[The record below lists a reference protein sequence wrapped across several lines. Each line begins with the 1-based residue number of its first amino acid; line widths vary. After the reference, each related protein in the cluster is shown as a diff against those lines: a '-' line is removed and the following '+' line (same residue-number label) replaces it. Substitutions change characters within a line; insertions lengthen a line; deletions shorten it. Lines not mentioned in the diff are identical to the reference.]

1 MKKKAFIYIG
11 LTVLSWSYF
20 GIMNSTGQTM
30 PRGKPNIILIMTD
43 DQSPFPFETATVNQ
57 ARPFGFNGDSH
68 VYTPNI
74 DKLANDGLVFTQA
87 YVSTSVCSASRYTT
101 LTGRYAGRCEGVSF
115 LQQFPKGQF
124 ARVENNTELE
134 ETQENLPRLLQ
145 NAGYL
150 TGFVGKSHVIDH
162 YLLDASTKG
171 DYGFI
176 KIAQN
181 ADPNVPEVSAAMAFN
196 HEYWV
201 KRIKE
206 FGFDYVN
213 AVYAANL
220 KELNNDSLN
229 VHNVEYKNKAA
240 LEFIDQCGS
249 EPFFLYYSENV
260 PHGPAPWVKSGG
272 KYTKG
277 LDANPKFTSKGYV
290 DADYSYLPSREEIK
304 QDVVAHGKDLNHAWL
319 RWFDHAVGAVVD
331 KLKEKGIHENTVII
345 ITSDHGQYNHGKAT
359 NYEGGVKIPLMVYW
373 PAGIASGSTY
383 NELVQNIDFAP
394 TFLDLAGIDPSG
406 KTTLDGV
413 SLKNV
418 LLGSEKTPVHD
429 CLFYEIGFTRA
440 VRTKNWKYIAVRYDD
455 ATNAKIARGEKF
467 NGFNGELLDLPYYI
481 KNAHLGYYA
490 AKNNPHYFEGDQ
502 LYDMVND
509 PMESTNLF
517 DSKQNEVIALKQ
529 KLTGLLQS
537 FSERPYAE
545 FSDGKTIASGLTNL
559 KEDWRTKDVLKV
571 FPNPTK
577 STFYIELPE
586 SNELLLYTIYSSE
599 GVVIEKGKLEDC
611 ISSIH
616 LNGISRGSYILRI
629 TSGTRNLIHQLL
641 LN

>member
-1 MKKKAFIYIG
+1 MKNKAFIFIG
-11 LTVLSWSYF
+11 LSLLSWSCF
-20 GIMNSTGQTM
+20 GIMNSIGQAIAQ
-30 PRGKPNIILIMTD
+30 GKPNIILIMTD

-57 ARPFGFNGDSH
+57 SRPFGFNGDSH

-74 DKLANDGLVFTQA
+74 DKLANNGLVFTQA
-87 YVSTSVCSASRYTT
+87 YVSTAVCSASRYTT
-101 LTGRYAGRCEGVSF
+101 LTGRYAGRCEGASF
-115 LQQFPKGQF
+115 MQQFPKGEF

-134 ETQENLPRLLQ
+134 ETRENLPRLLQ
-145 NAGYL
+145 DAGYL
-150 TGFVGKSHVIDH
+150 TGFVGKSHVVDH
-162 YLLDASTKG
+162 YLLGASLTG
-171 DYGFI
+171 DYGFM
-176 KIAQN
+176 KVAQN
-181 ADPNVPEVSAAMAFN
+181 ADPNVPEVSTAMAFN
-196 HEYWV
+196 HGYWV

-206 FGFDYVN
+206 FGFNYVN

-260 PHGPAPWVKSGG
+260 PHGPAPWVKSNG
-272 KYTKG
+272 KYKNG

-290 DADYSYLPSREEIK
+290 DAEYSYLPSREEIK
-304 QDVVAHGKDLNHAWL
+304 QDVLNHGKDLNHAWL
-319 RWFDHAVGAVVD
+319 RWFDNAVGAVVD
-331 KLKEKGIHENTVII
+331 KLKEKGILENTVII
-345 ITSDHGQYNHGKAT
+345 ITSDHGQYNNGKAT

-373 PAGIASGSTY
+373 PAGISSGSTY
-383 NELVQNIDFAP
+383 DELVQNIDFAP
-394 TFLDLAGIDPSG
+394 TFLDLAGIDLSG
-406 KTTLDGV
+406 KTSLDGV

-418 LLGSEKTPVHD
+418 LLGCQKSPVHD

-440 VRTKNWKYIAVRYDD
+440 VRTKKWKYITVRYDD
-455 ATNAKIARGEKF
+455 ATNAKIAKGDKF
-467 NGFNGELLDLPYYI
+467 NGFNGELLDFPYYV
-481 KNAHLGYYA
+481 KNAHLGYHA
-490 AKNNPHYFEGDQ
+490 AKNNPHYFESDQ

-517 DSKQNEVIALKQ
+517 DSKQSEVVALKQ

-545 FSDGKTIASGLTNL
+545 FSDGKTIALGLADV
-559 KEDWRTKDVLKV
+559 KEECTTKEVLKV
-571 FPNPTK
+571 FPNPSK

-586 SNELLLYTIYSSE
+586 SNDIPLYTIYNFE
-599 GVVIEKGKLEDC
+599 GAVIEKGKLDRC
-611 ISSIH
+611 ISSVR
-616 LNGISRGSYILRI
+616 LDRVSKGSYILRI
-629 TSGTRNLIHQLL
+629 TSGANTFIRQLF